1 MAWTRHDSEELRSA
15 EKKIECLRD
24 EEEEKGFAEMAENR
38 NDGKSHS

>member
-1 MAWTRHDSEELRSA
+1 MSWTRHDSEQLWSA

-38 NDGKSHS
+38 NNSKSHS